1 MRLPRVD
8 NHNKERIML
17 IKLLTTKRFWQLAVL
32 VTVAAIPIILLA
44 GKHDDSSRYI
54 PESGDDSDLF
64 DGNS

>member
-1 MRLPRVD
+1 MV
-8 NHNKERIML
+8 
-17 IKLLTTKRFWQLAVL
+17 IKLLTTTKFWQLAVL

-44 GKHDDSSRYI
+44 GKHADNSRYI